1 MERRTHGCG
10 RDGGLSGKDG
20 WMQVPETVR
29 GGCAGPSL
37 SPQLSE
43 GCGRRAAISR
53 LAWSH
58 SKKTNKQ
65 NANEKKAIENKVV
78 GGGDLMS
85 YSLNLLKPKYVPL

>member
-1 MERRTHGCG
+1 
-10 RDGGLSGKDG
+10 
-20 WMQVPETVR
+20 MQVPETVK

-37 SPQLSE
+37 SPQLWE

-58 SKKTNKQ
+58 SKSLSQNKQ
-65 NANEKKAIENKVV
+65 NANEKKAIENKVVV